1 MCAPRDSRNVR
12 GEWKPFSM
20 ATQRRFFT
28 DVVHYFDRAAAFCD
42 YSEGLLDQIKR
53 CNSIYRFD
61 FPVRQPDGSIEV
73 VRAWRAEHSH
83 HKLPVKGGIRFSPA
97 VDEDEVMALAALMT
111 YKCAIVDVPFG
122 GAKGAVQVDTKRYT
136 TEQLERVTR
145 RYTHELVKKNFIG
158 PAVDVP
164 APDYGTSGRE
174 MAWIADTYLA
184 LHPEQI
190 DALGCVTGK
199 PVSQGGV
206 MGRRE
211 ATGRGL
217 VYALRE
223 ACTYADDM
231 SRIGLSA
238 GLEGKRVVIQGL
250 GNVGYHTARYCREA
264 GALVIAIADRDGGIL
279 NPRGLDEEQVRQ
291 HRIETGSILHF
302 PGATNL
308 PNRSDVLEVD
318 CDVLVPAAL
327 ENQLTEHNAARIT
340 ARIILEAANGPTVP
354 AAEAILE
361 QRGALLIP
369 DVYANAG
376 GVVVSYFE
384 WLKNLSHVRF
394 GRLEKRYQE
403 AAASRLL
410 KAIEGVTGKAL
421 TETERTLAVRGADEL
436 SVVNSGLEETMVVA
450 YQQIR
455 DTYRRQPELGN
466 LRTAAFLIAIDRV
479 ARSYL
484 ELGVFP

>member
-1 MCAPRDSRNVR
+1 
-12 GEWKPFSM
+12 M
-20 ATQRRFFT
+20 ASQRRFFT
-28 DVVHYFDRAAAFCD
+28 DVVHYFNRAAAFCD
-42 YSEGLLDQIKR
+42 FSAGLLDQIKR

-61 FPVRQPDGSIEV
+61 FPVRQPDGSLEV
-73 VRAWRAEHSH
+73 IRAWRAEHSH
-83 HKLPVKGGIRFSPA
+83 HKLPVKGGIRFSPK

-111 YKCAIVDVPFG
+111 YKCAIVEVPFG
-122 GAKGAVQVDTKRYT
+122 GAKGAIQIDTKRYT

-145 RYTHELVKKNFIG
+145 RYTHELVIKNFIG

-164 APDYGTSGRE
+164 APDFGTGERE
-174 MAWIADTYLA
+174 MAWIADTYVA
-184 LHPEQI
+184 LRPEQI

-206 MGRRE
+206 RGRRE

-231 SRIGLSA
+231 RQVGLSP
-238 GLEGKRVVIQGL
+238 GLEGKRVVIQGF
-250 GNVGYHTARYCREA
+250 GNVGYYTARFCREG
-264 GALVIAIADRDGGIL
+264 GARVIAIAESGGAIL
-279 NPRGLDEEQVRQ
+279 DHRGLDEEQVRQ
-291 HRIETGSILHF
+291 HWLNAGSVLDF
-302 PGATNL
+302 PGATNI
-308 PNRSDVLEVD
+308 PDPAAVLELD

-327 ENQLTEHNAARIT
+327 ENQLTEANAARVK
-340 ARIILEAANGPTVP
+340 APIILEGANGPTTP
-354 AAEAILE
+354 EAEAILE
-361 QRGALLIP
+361 RRGALIIP

-376 GVVVSYFE
+376 GVIVSYFE

-403 AAASRLL
+403 AAAGRLL
-410 KAIEGVTGKAL
+410 QAMEVATGKTL
-421 TETERTLAVRGADEL
+421 TDAARALAVRGADEL
-436 SVVNSGLEETMVVA
+436 TVVNSGLEETMVVA

-455 DTYRRQPELGN
+455 ETYRRRPELGN
-466 LRTAAFLIAIDRV
+466 LRTAAFLIAIDKV
-479 ARSYL
+479 AKAYL